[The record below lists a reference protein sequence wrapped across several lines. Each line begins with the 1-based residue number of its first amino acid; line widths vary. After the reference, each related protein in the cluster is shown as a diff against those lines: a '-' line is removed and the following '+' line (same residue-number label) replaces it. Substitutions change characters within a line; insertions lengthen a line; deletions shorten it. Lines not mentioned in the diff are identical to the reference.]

1 MVAVASADTRRSFCH
16 HRYQLLP
23 RLLVG
28 PTTRE
33 TTDKALTR
41 NKMKKEE
48 RILRR
53 AGPKHSGR
61 HSFSLHLSTL
71 PMRTNYPENADR
83 HTSIVPL
90 QHSPAAF
97 PPFFSFYFFFVLY
110 ILDHVRLRMEMRRF
124 FSPHNRRIE
133 NSRPSKVRQITWR
146 SSIHSASFVD
156 RFVAPAQPSSSLPP
170 HPRVSRCPI
179 NQSLWR
185 ARIYLLQW
193 ERDGRRDLE
202 VQPH

>member
-53 AGPKHSGR
+53 PKHSGR

-97 PPFFSFYFFFVLY
+97 PPFFSFYFFFIYLIMCVCGWKCDAFFPPTTAVSKIAGHPKY
-110 ILDHVRLRMEMRRF
+110 VRLLGVLRYIRPVSLTDLLLPHSLALLCPPPACVTLPDKSVAVACEDLFIAMRE
-124 FSPHNRRIE
+124 RRAAGFG
-133 NSRPSKVRQITWR
+133 S
-146 SSIHSASFVD
+146 SASL
-156 RFVAPAQPSSSLPP
+156 SS
-170 HPRVSRCPI
+170 
-179 NQSLWR
+179 
-185 ARIYLLQW
+185 
-193 ERDGRRDLE
+193 
-202 VQPH
+202 

>member
-1 MVAVASADTRRSFCH
+1 MESVATAGTLNCCRRKKERKKRIGCVKTRNAAGLMVAVASADTRRSFCH

-53 AGPKHSGR
+53 PKHSGR

-97 PPFFSFYFFFVLY
+97 PPFFLFYFFFIYV
-110 ILDHVRLRMEMRRF
+110 IMCVCGWKCDAF
-124 FSPHNRRIE
+124 FP
-133 NSRPSKVRQITWR
+133 P
-146 SSIHSASFVD
+146 
-156 RFVAPAQPSSSLPP
+156 QPPY
-170 HPRVSRCPI
+170 RK
-179 NQSLWR
+179 
-185 ARIYLLQW
+185 
-193 ERDGRRDLE
+193 
-202 VQPH
+202 